1 VVPVIDWITA
11 LIPFDH
17 STSLNDGQ
25 VISVDRD
32 GVQEWTTQKRLAIR
46 GSYESSLHIKSDDRT
61 WNPETGNYS
70 HILLD
75 GNPVKFFQGHN
86 LWGTD
91 DLVGLV
97 SETVLKVSQILNLS
111 ITEQA
116 WNLITNGYYDL
127 KRVDSTMMLAMGSQT
142 DVQAFLYSAERTAH
156 MKYKGQGI
164 MTKGTLYFGKHS
176 RRESLKMYSKAT
188 EIKAKGHQLPFE
200 LQQLPE
206 LYKWVDDKLR
216 LEVCTRSM
224 ELKDRGLQLACNWG
238 DNTPE
243 EVLLRSLS
251 GLNMSENHTIT
262 ATTLDGLPPRLV
274 AVYHLWKEGH
284 DIRGMY
290 PPTTYKRYR
299 KALQEVAGID
309 IAVKQ
314 GNRSEPSPNVIEFK
328 RVLRPERAEQV
339 PAWAIGTPLY
349 FEPRA
354 KVG

>member
-1 VVPVIDWITA
+1 MIDWITA
-11 LIPFDH
+11 LIPLEH
-17 STSLNDGQ
+17 AIPLNDGQ
-25 VISVDRD
+25 VISIDRD
-32 GVQEWTTQKRLAIR
+32 GREEWTTHKRLTVR
-46 GSYESSLHIKSDDRT
+46 GSYESTLHIKSDPYTRNHQGIYT
-61 WNPETGNYS
+61 

-86 LWGTD
+86 LWGTN

-97 SETVLKVSQILNLS
+97 AETLLKVAHILNLS
-111 ITEQA
+111 ISA
-116 WNLITNGYYDL
+116 PDWDMITNGTYQL
-127 KRVDSTMMLAMGSQT
+127 KRVDSTMMLAMGTQA

-188 EIKAKGHQLPFE
+188 ELNAKGHKLPLA
-200 LQQLPE
+200 LQQLPA
-206 LYKWVDDKLR
+206 LHQWVADKLR
-216 LEVCTRSM
+216 LEVCTRSL
-224 ELKDRGLQLACNWG
+224 ELKDRGLQLACHWD

-243 EVLLRSLS
+243 ETLLRSLS

-262 ATTLDGLPPRLV
+262 PAALDGLPSRLV

-284 DIRGMY
+284 DLRAMY
-290 PPTTYKRYR
+290 PRMTFYRYR
-299 KALQEVAGID
+299 KALQETAGID
-309 IAVKQ
+309 IAVRQ
-314 GNRSEPSPNVIEFK
+314 GNRQEPNPNVIEFR
-328 RVLRPERAEQV
+328 RVLRPERCNQV

-354 KVG
+354 KLNAHD